1 MWTEIALRRHRVVAR
16 CALAV
21 LVALAWAWLMT
32 GAGTGMN
39 PTASF
44 VLSPVAESSMSGMS
58 MASPW
63 TAGRFILAFAMW
75 WVMMV
80 AMMLPSAAPTIL
92 LYARAAIG
100 NTALRPATE
109 TFLVGYL
116 VVWGLFSLLAS
127 VLQAMLEWMHLL
139 AQMEMTLTSRTVSA
153 VLLISAGVYQLSP
166 FKQACL
172 RHCRGPADFISRHFA
187 PGRAGA
193 LRMGMVHGAYC
204 VGCCWLLM
212 TLLFAGGIMNL
223 AWIGFLTLLVAAE
236 KLLPFGSY
244 IGKFAGLGCTIWGIV
259 ILAR

>member
-1 MWTEIALRRHRVVAR
+1 MWTEIALRRHRAVAR
-16 CALAV
+16 CALAI
-21 LVALAWAWLMT
+21 LVVLAWAWLLT
-32 GAGTGMN
+32 GAGSGMD
-39 PTASF
+39 PTAS
-44 VLSPVAESSMSGMS
+44 VSPFSAVEGSMSGMS
-58 MASPW
+58 MGSPW
-63 TAGRFILAFAMW
+63 TAGRFMLTFAMW

-100 NTALRPATE
+100 NAAVRPATE
-109 TFLVGYL
+109 MFLVGYL
-116 VVWGLFSLLAS
+116 VVWGLFSLLAT

-139 AQMEMTLTSRTVSA
+139 AQMEMALASRTLSGA
-153 VLLISAGVYQLSP
+153 LLISAGIYQLSP

-172 RHCRGPADFISRHFA
+172 RHCRGPADFLSRHFKR
-187 PGRAGA
+187 GRAGA
-193 LRMGMVHGAYC
+193 LQMGMVHGAYC

-223 AWIGFLTLLVAAE
+223 AWIAFLTFLVAAE

-244 IGKFAGLGCTIWGIV
+244 IGKFAGLGCAIAGIA